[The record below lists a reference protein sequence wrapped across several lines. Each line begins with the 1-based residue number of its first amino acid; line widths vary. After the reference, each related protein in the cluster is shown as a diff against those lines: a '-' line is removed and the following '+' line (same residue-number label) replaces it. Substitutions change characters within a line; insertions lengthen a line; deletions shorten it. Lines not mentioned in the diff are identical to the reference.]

1 MIPLHLISSPFT
13 LLYCTAFC
21 SVYHPFVL
29 ARNTKATRIHAKRET
44 RTLVTRIKNSTRH
57 TKPELLAFS
66 PETSRGSSLE
76 TFHFTSRLASVEQY
90 GMKLYGLCAAGLWM
104 YCFVGHAGRGMVV
117 LCFNQS
123 FGLAVRRVRLF
134 LRYDTPCYRCCC
146 CRSTSNDQ

>member
-1 MIPLHLISSPFT
+1 MIISHLISSHFT
-13 LLYCTAFC
+13 SSAAL
-21 SVYHPFVL
+21 HIE
-29 ARNTKATRIHAKRET
+29 ATDIH
-44 RTLVTRIKNSTRH
+44 
-57 TKPELLAFS
+57 
-66 PETSRGSSLE
+66 E

-123 FGLAVRRVRLF
+123 FDLAVRRVRLF
-134 LRYDTPCYRCCC
+134 LRYDTPCYRCCY